1 MALNRIELDLYVYQ
15 GLENSFGSAPNYQIN
30 KSRIDTHTNIT
41 LEIGELVRDYLDITF
56 NDDYLSHTRWV
67 KAIVTYFKDGDVQF
81 SYGSPQTFT
90 YIATDGF
97 GYFED
102 GTNAELDRNALI
114 SSNFK
119 YIPENTA
126 GKIPIFA
133 EGVGKVIIDSTTT
146 DIINNNGQCRGNDGS
161 YTDDNC
167 QNTAHKILYITVPAN
182 SSTIRVY
189 DTNDTTLLKTIN
201 VSNICEPKFTPYKI
215 TFVNKYGAFEDLY
228 FFKKSTE
235 TLNTSEET
243 FKRNT
248 ITNASS
254 TYSTSEGQSQRF
266 NVNGKTSLVLNTGF
280 INEAMNET
288 IEELFLSEN
297 VWIRYQSKTLPVL
310 PTSKALAFKTSLND
324 NLINYTINFDFAFDK
339 INNVR

>member
-41 LEIGELVRDYLDITF
+41 LEIGELVRDYLNITF

-102 GTNAELDRNALI
+102 GTNAELDRNALM

-133 EGVGKVIIDSTTT
+133 EGVGKVIIDSATTQIT
-146 DIINNNGQCRGNDGS
+146 DNGN
-161 YTDDNC
+161 TD
-167 QNTAHKILYITVPAN
+167 QKIQYITVPQN
-182 SSTIRVY
+182 SSTIQVY
-189 DTNDTTLLKTIN
+189 DTDDSTLLKTIS

-235 TLNTSEET
+235 TLNTSDES

-280 INEAMNET
+280 IKEAMNET

-310 PTSKALAFKTSLND
+310 PSSKSLAFKTSLND

>member
-102 GTNAELDRNALI
+102 GTNAELDRNALM

-146 DIINNNGQCRGNDGS
+146 QITENGN
-161 YTDDNC
+161 TD
-167 QNTAHKILYITVPAN
+167 QKIQYITVPQN
-182 SSTIRVY
+182 SSTIQVY
-189 DTNDTTLLKTIN
+189 DTNDSTLLKTIS

-235 TLNTSEET
+235 TLNTSDET

-310 PTSKALAFKTSLND
+310 PTSKSLAFKTSLND